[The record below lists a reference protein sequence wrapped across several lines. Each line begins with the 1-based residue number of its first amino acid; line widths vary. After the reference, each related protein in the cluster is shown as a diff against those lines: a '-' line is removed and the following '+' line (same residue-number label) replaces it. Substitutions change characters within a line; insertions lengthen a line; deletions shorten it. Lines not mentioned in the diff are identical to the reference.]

1 MRDRRGIF
9 ETNFSVLAE
18 DSETVVS
25 VTVENVISQTTVV
38 GREHTGNKKSCYQ
51 AVSFA
56 KENYIYRGMLQPFIY
71 MAESGESL
79 VQKLMLI
86 PEETWHFSL

>member
-38 GREHTGNKKSCYQ
+38 EREHTGNK
-51 AVSFA
+51 
-56 KENYIYRGMLQPFIY
+56 
-71 MAESGESL
+71 
-79 VQKLMLI
+79 
-86 PEETWHFSL
+86 